1 MVCAT
6 LIYWFCYGERAMAGV
21 THVVHVMGREKTE
34 QEKRKKSVIAN
45 FLRLSPYAKYRSSC
59 ASYVDYVCMDIAVA
73 ISILSGICPKSSRFA
88 TEAIDGPIVQV
99 DPARQPTLRSSPNTA
114 VVFLP
119 PALLL
124 VR

>member
-1 MVCAT
+1 MFGVCHT
-6 LIYWFCYGERAMAGV
+6 DLLVCYGERAMAGV

-59 ASYVDYVCMDIAVA
+59 SSYVCMDIAVVA